1 VSPFRPLGLP
11 CARRSPAHV
20 SGAGPGGWAT
30 RRRQGARFGPV
41 ILAESLSPGWLP
53 AGLRVYAIGDAHGCA
68 ARLAALQAQIAAD
81 AAVRPVVQALVVYL
95 GDYVDRGPDSAAVL
109 DLLRAPCPV
118 PGGRVVTLAGNH
130 EQLMLAA
137 LDPGAEPEVV
147 ELWLDNGGGP
157 TLESYGAD
165 PRDPRSWDAVPARD
179 LDFLQGMPWQFA
191 LGGYV
196 FVHAG
201 VRPDVPLDRQDPMDL
216 AWIREPF
223 LSWRGRLPAV
233 VVHGHTPS
241 RLPEVLDHRI
251 GIDTGAV
258 FGGPLSCAVLEEDR
272 VGFLFG

>member
-1 VSPFRPLGLP
+1 M
-11 CARRSPAHV
+11 RRCLRLRRMCPAPT
-20 SGAGPGGWAT
+20 PGGWAT
-30 RRRQGARFGPV
+30 GCQKGARCALV

-53 AGLRVYAIGDAHGCA
+53 PGLRVYAIGDPHGCA
-68 ARLAALQAQIAAD
+68 ARLAALEAQIAAD
-81 AAVRPVVQALVVYL
+81 AAARPVAEVVLVRL
-95 GDYVDRGPDSAAVL
+95 GDYVDRGPDSAGVL
-109 DLLRAPCPV
+109 ALLRGPSPV
-118 PGGRVVTLAGNH
+118 PGARVVNLAGNH

-137 LDPGAEPEVV
+137 LDPRAEAEVV
-147 ELWLDNGGGP
+147 ELWLDNGGGT

-165 PRDPRSWDAVPARD
+165 PRDVRSWGAVPEAD
-179 LDFLQGMPWQFA
+179 LAFLRGLPWQVA

-196 FVHAG
+196 FAHAG
-201 VRPDVPLDRQDPMDL
+201 VRPEVPLDRQDPMDL

-258 FGGPLSCAVLEEDR
+258 YGGPLSCAVLEADR